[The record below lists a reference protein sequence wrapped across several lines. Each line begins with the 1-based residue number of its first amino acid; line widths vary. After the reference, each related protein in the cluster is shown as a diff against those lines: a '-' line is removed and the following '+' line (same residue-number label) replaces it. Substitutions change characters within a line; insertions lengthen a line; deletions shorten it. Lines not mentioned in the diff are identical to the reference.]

1 MDMSPTISLAHRVRP
16 IWIVVCILMGKACLY
31 TAPMELADPN
41 EGPVIVIP
49 PTNQN
54 ELIME
59 SNPEYLQV
67 TAFDPN
73 GDNLYFTWTVPHG
86 VTHTVSP
93 ITQDDDLTTSVLSVD
108 RDTLLDQETILCA
121 VSDLQSGNTVMV
133 SWYLE
138 VP

>member
-1 MDMSPTISLAHRVRP
+1 M
-16 IWIVVCILMGKACLY
+16 Y
-31 TAPMELADPN
+31 TVPMELADPN

-49 PTNQN
+49 PENQN
-54 ELIME
+54 DLIME

-86 VTHTVSP
+86 VGHSVSP

-133 SWYLE
+133 SWLLE